1 MGITRHKQQ
10 AGRSR
15 RGDAPNMT
23 RFQYLYVPIAA
34 SAALLSACTPQPS
47 PDTYS
52 RTETMRPQ
60 TVEAGT
66 LQNIRPVNIR
76 PGETRLGMGTGAV
89 LGGIAGSQLGGGT
102 AANVAGGVAGAV
114 AGGALG
120 SALQGSQ
127 STAGL
132 ELTVQLD
139 SGRTIAIVQPGGP
152 NDFRVGD
159 RVRVIGNGENTR
171 VSR

>member
-1 MGITRHKQQ
+1 
-10 AGRSR
+10 
-15 RGDAPNMT
+15 MT
-23 RFQYLYVPIAA
+23 RLSHLSLPLLA
-34 SAALLSACTPQPS
+34 SAALISACTPQPTPNS
-47 PDTYS
+47 YS

-60 TVEAGT
+60 SVELGT
-66 LQNIRPVNIR
+66 LQSIRPVNIR
-76 PGETRLGMGTGAV
+76 PGETRLGMGTGAI
-89 LGGIAGSQLGGGT
+89 LGGIAGSQIGGGT

-132 ELTVQLD
+132 ELTVELD

-152 NDFRVGD
+152 NDFRIGD

-171 VSR
+171 VTR

>member
-1 MGITRHKQQ
+1 
-10 AGRSR
+10 
-15 RGDAPNMT
+15 MT
-23 RFQYLYVPIAA
+23 RLSYLSLPLLA
-34 SAALLSACTPQPS
+34 SAALISACTPQPTPTS
-47 PDTYS
+47 YS

-60 TVEAGT
+60 SVELGT
-66 LQNIRPVNIR
+66 LQSIRPVNIR
-76 PGETRLGMGTGAV
+76 PGETRLGMGTGAI
-89 LGGIAGSQLGGGT
+89 LGGIAGSQIGGGT

-127 STAGL
+127 NTAGL
-132 ELTVQLD
+132 ELTVELD

-152 NDFRVGD
+152 NDFRIGD

-171 VSR
+171 VTR

>member
-1 MGITRHKQQ
+1 
-10 AGRSR
+10 
-15 RGDAPNMT
+15 MT
-23 RFQYLYVPIAA
+23 NLKWLGLPLVA
-34 SAALLSACTPQPS
+34 SVALLGACTPQPS
-47 PDTYS
+47 PNSFS

-60 TVEAGT
+60 TVEMGT

-76 PGETRLGMGTGAV
+76 PGETRLGMATGAV

-127 STAGL
+127 NTAGL
-132 ELTVQLD
+132 ELTVRLD
-139 SGRTIAIVQPGGP
+139 AGRTIAIVQPGGP

>member
-1 MGITRHKQQ
+1 
-10 AGRSR
+10 
-15 RGDAPNMT
+15 MT
-23 RFQYLYVPIAA
+23 KIQYLTLPLFA
-34 SAALLSACTPQPS
+34 SAALLGACTPQPS
-47 PDTYS
+47 PNSYS

-60 TVEAGT
+60 SVELGT

-76 PGETRLGMGTGAV
+76 PGETRLGMGTGAI
-89 LGGIAGSQLGGGT
+89 LGGIAGSQIGGGT

-127 STAGL
+127 NTPGL

-139 SGRTIAIVQPGGP
+139 SGSTIAIVQPGGP

-159 RVRVIGNGENTR
+159 RVRVVGNGENTR

>member
-1 MGITRHKQQ
+1 
-10 AGRSR
+10 
-15 RGDAPNMT
+15 MT
-23 RFQYLYVPIAA
+23 NFQWFSLPIIA

-47 PDTYS
+47 PDSFS

-60 TVEAGT
+60 TVENGT

-76 PGETRLGMGTGAV
+76 PGETRLGMATGAV
-89 LGGIAGSQLGGGT
+89 LGGLAGSQIGGGT

-127 STAGL
+127 NTAGL
-132 ELTVQLD
+132 ELTVRLD
-139 SGRTIAIVQPGGP
+139 SGQTIAIVQPGSP

>member
-1 MGITRHKQQ
+1 
-10 AGRSR
+10 
-15 RGDAPNMT
+15 MT
-23 RFQYLYVPIAA
+23 RFHFLCIPIAT

-60 TVEAGT
+60 TVEVGT

>member
-1 MGITRHKQQ
+1 
-10 AGRSR
+10 
-15 RGDAPNMT
+15 MT
-23 RFQYLYVPIAA
+23 NFHWFSLPIIA
-34 SAALLSACTPQPS
+34 SSALLAACTPQPS
-47 PDTYS
+47 PNSFS

-60 TVEAGT
+60 TVEGGT

-76 PGETRLGMGTGAV
+76 PGETRLGMATGAV
-89 LGGIAGSQLGGGT
+89 LGGLAGSQIGGGT

-132 ELTVQLD
+132 ELTVRLD
-139 SGRTIAIVQPGGP
+139 SGATIAIVQPGSP
-152 NDFRVGD
+152 NDFRIGD
-159 RVRVIGNGENTR
+159 RVQVIGNGENTR

>member
-1 MGITRHKQQ
+1 
-10 AGRSR
+10 
-15 RGDAPNMT
+15 MT
-23 RFQYLYVPIAA
+23 RLSYLSLPLLA
-34 SAALLSACTPQPS
+34 SAALISACTPQPTPNS
-47 PDTYS
+47 YS

-60 TVEAGT
+60 SVELGT
-66 LQNIRPVNIR
+66 LQSIRPVNIR
-76 PGETRLGMGTGAV
+76 PGETRLGMGTGAI
-89 LGGIAGSQLGGGT
+89 LGGIAGSQIGGGT

-127 STAGL
+127 NTAGL
-132 ELTVQLD
+132 ELTVELD

-152 NDFRVGD
+152 NDFRIGD

-171 VSR
+171 VTR

>member
-1 MGITRHKQQ
+1 
-10 AGRSR
+10 
-15 RGDAPNMT
+15 MT
-23 RFQYLYVPIAA
+23 RLSYLSLPLLA
-34 SAALLSACTPQPS
+34 SAALISACTPQPTPNS
-47 PDTYS
+47 YS

-60 TVEAGT
+60 SVELGT
-66 LQNIRPVNIR
+66 LQSIRPVNIR
-76 PGETRLGMGTGAV
+76 PGETRLGMGTGAI
-89 LGGIAGSQLGGGT
+89 LGGIAGSQIGGGT

-132 ELTVQLD
+132 ELTVELD

-152 NDFRVGD
+152 NDFRIGD

-171 VSR
+171 VTR

>member
-1 MGITRHKQQ
+1 
-10 AGRSR
+10 
-15 RGDAPNMT
+15 MT
-23 RFQYLYVPIAA
+23 RIPHLSLPILAA
-34 SAALLSACTPQPS
+34 AALISACTPQPTPNS
-47 PDTYS
+47 YS

-60 TVEAGT
+60 SVELGT
-66 LQNIRPVNIR
+66 LQSIRPVNIR
-76 PGETRLGMGTGAV
+76 PGETRLGMGTGAI
-89 LGGIAGSQLGGGT
+89 LGGIAGSQIGGGT

-127 STAGL
+127 NTAGL
-132 ELTVQLD
+132 ELTVELD

-152 NDFRVGD
+152 NDFRIGD

-171 VSR
+171 VTR

>member
-1 MGITRHKQQ
+1 
-10 AGRSR
+10 
-15 RGDAPNMT
+15 MT
-23 RFQYLYVPIAA
+23 RLSYLSLPLLA
-34 SAALLSACTPQPS
+34 SAALISACTPQPTPHS
-47 PDTYS
+47 YS

-60 TVEAGT
+60 SVELGT
-66 LQNIRPVNIR
+66 LQSIRPVNIR
-76 PGETRLGMGTGAV
+76 PGETRLGMGTGAI
-89 LGGIAGSQLGGGT
+89 LGGIAGSQIGGGT

-127 STAGL
+127 NTAGL
-132 ELTVQLD
+132 ELTVELD

-152 NDFRVGD
+152 NDFRIGD

-171 VSR
+171 VTR

>member
-1 MGITRHKQQ
+1 
-10 AGRSR
+10 
-15 RGDAPNMT
+15 MT
-23 RFQYLYVPIAA
+23 RLSHLSLPLLA
-34 SAALLSACTPQPS
+34 SVALISACTPQPTPNS
-47 PDTYS
+47 YS

-60 TVEAGT
+60 SVELGT
-66 LQNIRPVNIR
+66 LQSIRPVNIR
-76 PGETRLGMGTGAV
+76 PGETRLGMGTGAI
-89 LGGIAGSQLGGGT
+89 LGGIAGSQIGGGT

-127 STAGL
+127 NTAGL
-132 ELTVQLD
+132 ELTVELD

-152 NDFRVGD
+152 NDFRIGD

-171 VSR
+171 VTR